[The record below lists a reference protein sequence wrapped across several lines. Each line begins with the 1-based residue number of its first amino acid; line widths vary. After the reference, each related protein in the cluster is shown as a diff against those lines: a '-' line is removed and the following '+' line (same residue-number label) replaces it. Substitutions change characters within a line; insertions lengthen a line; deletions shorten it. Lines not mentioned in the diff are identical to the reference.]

1 MKNAALSGKPY
12 AGNPHVRFDEGEVA
26 SAKPRRGSLLYKRLI
41 VVLVA
46 SVAIGVRAES
56 SYPNIAYDDTVTIS
70 TDQTG
75 DSSVCVAGKLLVTG
89 GKAAQTAG
97 TTIALGSPADE
108 EGCVKTPAAIV
119 VAGGTFGKG
128 ESSDNVQ
135 LTLGADGGR
144 GGVQVSGGKFAVA
157 KYNIS
162 ANAQTNDT
170 GYIDYLSLSGA
181 SATVRELYNYSAYTA
196 RVVVAGTSTYATAHS
211 WYGTM
216 FQKGP
221 VLFDCAKGSKLTF
234 NISNTMKTFN
244 TAGIGVCVAGEANV
258 VFSLSGGKSNG
269 SSLTLNSGARFENV
283 GTVSFS
289 GDSLVAI
296 KGSDMFSS
304 KVAKLSLSN
313 VRLEFDANSVNEI
326 HALSGDSTSSFSGS
340 GTLAL
345 RPSSADDE
353 MSVFTGSIDPA
364 SKLTL
369 AKRGAGTSTAT
380 VSSGIVPKL
389 KLEEGTLILKSDC
402 TVSNLTAEAGTTLVA
417 DGCEVTVV
425 GTIPTG
431 IDCVERN
438 GGRIVSVV
446 SAGEGTLNEIRRSA
460 WPANV
465 DLVKTGDGELR
476 LYDPD
481 LAGPVHVKAG
491 TLSFSRLG
499 LRDRYLKFTIKEIL
513 QFKFNGELRALAG
526 WRGRIYFYDTND
538 DLCTDTKSYN
548 TKFAL
553 GTHPSVLTKGEVTAP
568 ADTVWKTVGDYTSPF
583 FMFRTSGGNPCLWL
597 TGVLTNI
604 EDKVNFQV
612 IYYRLP
618 DPISTAIDGIN
629 VDTTWDYGNPKKWM
643 VESSATGE
651 DGSWQTILE
660 KDEMCAGMGT
670 TRSGPMNGDS
680 TKSAYHFSYVQQGV
694 QGLADALQVQVD
706 EGATLDFTAKDGGQA
721 IDAITIDFERGGGVL
736 KGAKL
741 AGSGTLYLVNATKDL
756 LKLPLPLVLED
767 LGGSDNLKNWDL
779 VIDGES
785 KGRRLKYDAESGK
798 LTVVPNG
805 LMLLFR

>member
-1 MKNAALSGKPY
+1 MKS
-12 AGNPHVRFDEGEVA
+12 
-26 SAKPRRGSLLYKRLI
+26 LI
-41 VVLVA
+41 VVLAV

-56 SYPNIAYDDTVTIS
+56 SYPNVAYGDTVTIS
-70 TDQTG
+70 TDQAE
-75 DSSVCVAGKLLVTG
+75 DSSVNVAGRLLVTG
-89 GKAAQTAG
+89 GKAAQAIG
-97 TTIALGSPADE
+97 TTIAIGSPADE
-108 EGCVKTPAAIV
+108 EGDVKTPAAIV
-119 VAGGTFGKG
+119 VTGGTFGKG
-128 ESSDNVQ
+128 EKDNNVQ
-135 LTLGADGGR
+135 LTLGAGGGR
-144 GGVQVSGGKFAVA
+144 GGVQVSGGTFAVA

-170 GYIDYLSLSGA
+170 GYIDYLALSGA

-196 RVVVAGTSTYATAHS
+196 RVVVAGTSTYATAHN

-216 FQKGP
+216 FQNGP
-221 VLFDCAKGSKLTF
+221 VLFDCANGSKLTF
-234 NISNTMKTFN
+234 YISNAMKTFN
-244 TAGIGVCVAGEANV
+244 TSGIGVRVAGEANI
-258 VFSLSGGKSNG
+258 VFSLAGGKSNG
-269 SSLTLNSGARFENV
+269 DSLTINSGARFENV

-289 GDSLVAI
+289 GNSLVAI
-296 KGSDMFSS
+296 NGSDVFSPN
-304 KVAKLSLSN
+304 VTKLTLSN
-313 VRLEFDANSVNEI
+313 VKLNFGANAVNEI
-326 HALSGDSTSSFSGS
+326 RAVAGDSSSSFSGS

-353 MSVFTGSIDPA
+353 TSGFTGSIVPA

-369 AKRGAGTSTAT
+369 AKRGAGASTVT
-380 VSSGIVPKL
+380 VSSGIIPKL
-389 KLEEGTLILKSDC
+389 KLEEGTLILKSAC

-431 IDCVERN
+431 IDYVERN

-513 QFKFNGELRALAG
+513 QFKFNGQLRPLAG

-538 DLCTDTKSYN
+538 VICTDTASYN

-553 GTHPSVLTKGEVTAP
+553 GTHPSALTKGEVTAP
-568 ADTVWKTVGDYTSPF
+568 ADTVWTTVGDYTSPF
-583 FMFRTSGGNPCLWL
+583 FMFRTSGGNPCLWK
-597 TGVLTNI
+597 TGVLTNS

-618 DPISTAIDGIN
+618 DPISAAIDGIN
-629 VDTTWDYGNPKKWM
+629 VDTTWDYGSPKNWM

-651 DGSWQTILE
+651 DGTWQTILE

-670 TRSGPMNGDS
+670 TRCGPLNGDS
-680 TKSAYHFSYVQQGV
+680 TKSAYRFSYIQQGV
-694 QGLADALQVQVD
+694 QGLADSLQVQID
-706 EGATLDFTAKDGGQA
+706 EGATLDFSAKNAGQSV
-721 IDAITIDFERGGGVL
+721 DAITIDFEEGGGVL
-736 KGAKL
+736 KGATL
-741 AGSGTLYLVNATKDL
+741 AAKGTLYLVNATKDL
-756 LKLPLPLVLED
+756 LNAPLPLVLED
-767 LGGSDNLKNWDL
+767 LGNSDNIKSWKIVVN
-779 VIDGES
+779 GEP
-785 KGRRLKYDAESGK
+785 KDRCIKYDAVSGQ
-798 LTVVPNG
+798 LSIVPNG
-805 LMLLFR
+805 LILLFR